1 MTNTNVAIG
10 SLPRKGRPGET
21 EFDDRI
27 VPTNLEPSQTTLSAA
42 PLPHNQLEQRE
53 IRQRI
58 DEAIGK
64 LSSGHRTV
72 FVMKEM
78 DDLQYSEISEILK
91 CSLVL

>member
-1 MTNTNVAIG
+1 MI
-10 SLPRKGRPGET
+10 SSDCGEA
-21 EFDDRI
+21 
-27 VPTNLEPSQTTLSAA
+27 AA

-64 LSSGHRTV
+64 LSSDIAQLRNEGNGG
-72 FVMKEM
+72 
-78 DDLQYSEISEILK
+78 LQYSEIAEILN